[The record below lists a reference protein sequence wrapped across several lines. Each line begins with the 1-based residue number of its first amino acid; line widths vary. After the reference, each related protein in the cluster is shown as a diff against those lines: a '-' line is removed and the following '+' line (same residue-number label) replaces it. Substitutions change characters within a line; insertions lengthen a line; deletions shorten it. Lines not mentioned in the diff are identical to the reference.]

1 MCCWG
6 ELKSL
11 RAQSVGEVI
20 DFLKVLR
27 FSSPVCAQKNFE
39 LDLWA
44 SLESSCVPV
53 MRAISRICGSE
64 GQPGL

>member
-27 FSSPVCAQKNFE
+27 FSFRFALDKNFE
-39 LDLWA
+39 LDFWA
-44 SLESSCVPV
+44 SLESSCVSV

-64 GQPGL
+64 GQPRL